1 MLRSHTI
8 SGIDIGNS
16 QVKVVI
22 ARVGDNLSRKK
33 FPCEAGNLC
42 RPEILGT
49 GSAVSEG
56 LRKGMVVDMEET
68 IGNIGSAV
76 QQAEAM
82 AETQIKRAFVAVN
95 GLHIKTQVSR
105 GVIAVSRA
113 DNEISQNDIERVV
126 QAASVVSIPANR
138 EIIHV
143 IPRNFVVDGT
153 EYVKNPLGMKGVR
166 LEADVTIIDGLSPY
180 LRNIAK
186 CVNENDIE
194 VAGLVYAPL
203 AASLS
208 SLDKSQKEHGVIH
221 FDFGGGTST
230 LAVFEEADL
239 IHSAVIPVGSKH
251 ITNDL
256 AVALRTS
263 LDIAERIKLEHCST
277 SNLEDLRRRENI
289 DLSHVIGEENF
300 VVPKKQ
306 LVKVVDAR
314 VGELLDI
321 VESELK
327 KVSKNGIL
335 PAGVVLSGGGSNLP
349 GFAFLVKDKLRLPVR
364 VAEPLG
370 FDGANNIVGDPSF
383 AVAVGLVLW
392 GTEKEFSGQTGLRR
406 QGQRLSQNGN
416 ETISKIKDWLKNFLP

>member
-1 MLRSHTI
+1 MARPYTI

-22 ARVGDNLSRKK
+22 ARMGDNL
-33 FPCEAGNLC
+33 

-56 LRKGMVVDMEET
+56 LRRGMVVDMEET
-68 IGNIGSAV
+68 ISNIGAAV

-82 AETQIKRAFVAVN
+82 AGTHIKRAFVGVN

-113 DNEISQNDIERVV
+113 DNEISQNDIDRVIG
-126 QAASVVSIPANR
+126 AASVVSMPANR

-143 IPRNFVVDGT
+143 IPRNFIVDGT

-166 LEADVTIIDGLSPY
+166 LEADVLLIDGLSPY

-186 CVNENDIE
+186 CVNENDVE
-194 VAGLVYAPL
+194 VAGLIFAPL

-208 SLDKSQKEHGVIH
+208 SLDKGQREHGVINL
-221 FDFGGGTST
+221 DFGGGTST
-230 LAVFEEADL
+230 LTVFEEADL
-239 IHSAVIPVGSKH
+239 IHSAVIPFGSKH

-277 SNLEDLRRRENI
+277 SDIEDLRKRENI
-289 DLSHVIGEENF
+289 DLSHLIGEENF

-314 VGELLDI
+314 VGELLDF

-349 GFAFLVKDKLRLPVR
+349 GFAFMVKDKLRLPVK

-370 FDGANNIVGDPSF
+370 FDGANNVVGDPSF

-392 GTEKEFSGQTGLRR
+392 GATEA
-406 QGQRLSQNGN
+406 QNGRK
-416 ETISKIKDWLKNFLP
+416 TQKIDFDGGDVASKIKGWLKNFLP

>member
-1 MLRSHTI
+1 MSRPYTI

-22 ARVGDNLSRKK
+22 ARIGDNL
-33 FPCEAGNLC
+33 

-49 GSAVSEG
+49 SSVVSEG
-56 LRKGMVVDMEET
+56 LRRGMVVDMEET
-68 IGNIGSAV
+68 ISNIGAAV

-82 AETQIKRAFVAVN
+82 AGTQIKKALVAVN

-113 DNEISQNDIERVV
+113 DNEISQNDIDRVIG
-126 QAASVVSIPANR
+126 AASVVSMPANR

-143 IPRNFVVDGT
+143 IPRNFIVDGT

-166 LEADVTIIDGLSPY
+166 LEADVLLIDGLSPY

-194 VAGLVYAPL
+194 VAGLVFAPL

-208 SLDKSQKEHGVIH
+208 SLDKGQREHGVINL
-221 FDFGGGTST
+221 DFGGGTST
-230 LAVFEEADL
+230 LTVFEESDL
-239 IHSAVIPVGSKH
+239 IHSAVIPFGSRH

-277 SNLEDLRRRENI
+277 SDVEDLRKRENI
-289 DLSHVIGEENF
+289 DLSHLVGEENF
-300 VVPKKQ
+300 IVPKKQ

-327 KVSKNGIL
+327 KISKSGIL

-349 GFAFLVKDKLRLPVR
+349 GFAFMVKDKLRLPVK

-392 GTEKEFSGQTGLRR
+392 GAEKEFG
-406 QGQRLSQNGN
+406 GQRQKMSFGGN
-416 ETISKIKDWLKNFLP
+416 PIFSKIKDWLKNFLP

>member
-1 MLRSHTI
+1 MARPYTI

-16 QVKVVI
+16 QLKVVI
-22 ARVGDNLSRKK
+22 ACVGDNL
-33 FPCEAGNLC
+33 
-42 RPEILGT
+42 RPKILGT
-49 GSAVSEG
+49 GSAESEG
-56 LRKGMVVDMEET
+56 LRRGMVVDMEET
-68 IGNIGSAV
+68 IDNIKSAI
-76 QQAEAM
+76 QKAEAM
-82 AETQIKRAFVAVN
+82 AGVKIKKAFVAVN
-95 GLHIKTQVSR
+95 GLHIKTQISR

-143 IPRNFVVDGT
+143 IPRNFVVEGT

-166 LEADVTIIDGLSPY
+166 LEADVLIIDGLSPY

-208 SLDKSQKEHGVIH
+208 SLDKNQREHGVINL
-221 FDFGGGTST
+221 DFGGGTST
-230 LAVFEEADL
+230 LTVFEEADL
-239 IHSAVIPVGSKH
+239 IHSAVIPFGSKH

-263 LDIAERIKLEHCST
+263 LDIAERVKLEHCST
-277 SNLEDLRRRENI
+277 SNFDDLRKRENI
-289 DLSHVIGEENF
+289 DLSQLVGEDDCVI
-300 VVPKKQ
+300 PKKQ

-314 VGELLDI
+314 VSELLDI
-321 VESELK
+321 VETELK

-349 GFAFLVKDKLRLPVR
+349 G
-364 VAEPLG
+364 
-370 FDGANNIVGDPSF
+370 
-383 AVAVGLVLW
+383 
-392 GTEKEFSGQTGLRR
+392 
-406 QGQRLSQNGN
+406 LS
-416 ETISKIKDWLKNFLP
+416 L

>member
-1 MLRSHTI
+1 MAKSYVI

-16 QVKVVI
+16 QVKVVVANI
-22 ARVGDNLSRKK
+22 GNNL
-33 FPCEAGNLC
+33 
-42 RPEILGT
+42 RPEISGT
-49 GSAVSEG
+49 GSVISEG
-56 LRKGMVVDMEET
+56 LRRGMVVDMEET
-68 IGNIGSAV
+68 IDNIGSAV

-82 AETQIKRAFVAVN
+82 AGIRIKSAFVAVN

-113 DNEISQNDIERVV
+113 DNEISQNDIDRVI
-126 QAASVVSIPANR
+126 QAASVVSMPANR

-143 IPRNFVVDGT
+143 IPRNFIVDST

-166 LEADVTIIDGLSPY
+166 LEADVMIIDGFSPY
-180 LRNIAK
+180 LRNITK
-186 CVNENDIE
+186 CVNENNIE

-208 SLDKSQKEHGVIH
+208 SLDKNQKEHGVINL
-221 FDFGGGTST
+221 DFGGGTST
-230 LAVFEEADL
+230 LTVFEEADL
-239 IHSAVIPVGSKH
+239 LHSAVIPIGSKH

-277 SNLEDLRRRENI
+277 SNLEDLRKRENI
-289 DLSHVIGEENF
+289 DLSHLIGEENF
-300 VVPKKQ
+300 IIPKKQ
-306 LVKVVDAR
+306 LIRVVDAR
-314 VGELLDI
+314 VVELLDI

-335 PAGVVLSGGGSNLP
+335 PSGVVISGGGSNLP
-349 GFAFLVKDKLRLPVR
+349 GFALLVKEQLRLPVKI
-364 VAEPLG
+364 AEPIG

-383 AVAVGLVLW
+383 AVVVGLVLW
-392 GTEKEFSGQTGLRR
+392 GVNEI
-406 QGQRLSQNGN
+406 QNGRRTQKTILN
-416 ETISKIKDWLKNFLP
+416 RNDTISKIMGWLKNFMP